1 MVPGVLAAARRGS
14 AGRRKLGL
22 TCKPQCAQRR
32 RRSVSNRVDA
42 APSIAGPVVIRR
54 VKLLATVLVAIA
66 QRFCAREELPS
77 QVAIAIVFLV
87 LLLMLLLLLLLPLL
101 LWAPDGAGDIADAAA
116 LGSAEAW
123 RDHRVACALVRSIG
137 RW

>member
-1 MVPGVLAAARRGS
+1 M
-14 AGRRKLGL
+14 
-22 TCKPQCAQRR
+22 
-32 RRSVSNRVDA
+32 
-42 APSIAGPVVIRR
+42 IRR

-87 LLLMLLLLLLLPLL
+87 LLLMLLLLLPLL
-101 LWAPDGAGDIADAAA
+101 LRAPDGAGDIADAAA

>member
-1 MVPGVLAAARRGS
+1 M
-14 AGRRKLGL
+14 
-22 TCKPQCAQRR
+22 
-32 RRSVSNRVDA
+32 
-42 APSIAGPVVIRR
+42 IRR

-87 LLLMLLLLLLLPLL
+87 LLLMLLLLLLPSL

>member
-1 MVPGVLAAARRGS
+1 M
-14 AGRRKLGL
+14 
-22 TCKPQCAQRR
+22 
-32 RRSVSNRVDA
+32 
-42 APSIAGPVVIRR
+42 IRR

-87 LLLMLLLLLLLPLL
+87 LLLMLLLLLLPLL
-101 LWAPDGAGDIADAAA
+101 LRAPDGAGDIADAAA

>member
-1 MVPGVLAAARRGS
+1 M
-14 AGRRKLGL
+14 
-22 TCKPQCAQRR
+22 
-32 RRSVSNRVDA
+32 
-42 APSIAGPVVIRR
+42 IRR

-87 LLLMLLLLLLLPLL
+87 LLLMLLLLLLPLL
-101 LWAPDGAGDIADAAA
+101 LRAPDGAGDIADAAA
-116 LGSAEAW
+116 LGSAGAW

>member
-1 MVPGVLAAARRGS
+1 M
-14 AGRRKLGL
+14 
-22 TCKPQCAQRR
+22 
-32 RRSVSNRVDA
+32 
-42 APSIAGPVVIRR
+42 IRR

-87 LLLMLLLLLLLPLL
+87 LLLMLLLLLLPLL
-101 LWAPDGAGDIADAAA
+101 LRAPDGAGDIADAAA
-116 LGSAEAW
+116 LGNAEAW

>member
-1 MVPGVLAAARRGS
+1 M
-14 AGRRKLGL
+14 
-22 TCKPQCAQRR
+22 
-32 RRSVSNRVDA
+32 
-42 APSIAGPVVIRR
+42 IRR

-87 LLLMLLLLLLLPLL
+87 RLLMLLLLLLPLL
-101 LWAPDGAGDIADAAA
+101 LRAPDGAGDIADAAA

>member
-1 MVPGVLAAARRGS
+1 M
-14 AGRRKLGL
+14 
-22 TCKPQCAQRR
+22 
-32 RRSVSNRVDA
+32 
-42 APSIAGPVVIRR
+42 IRR

-87 LLLMLLLLLLLPLL
+87 LLLMLLLLLLLLPLL
-101 LWAPDGAGDIADAAA
+101 LRAPDGAGDIADAAA

>member
-1 MVPGVLAAARRGS
+1 M
-14 AGRRKLGL
+14 
-22 TCKPQCAQRR
+22 
-32 RRSVSNRVDA
+32 
-42 APSIAGPVVIRR
+42 IRR

-87 LLLMLLLLLLLPLL
+87 LLMLLLLLLLPLL
-101 LWAPDGAGDIADAAA
+101 LRAPDGAGDIADAAA

>member
-1 MVPGVLAAARRGS
+1 M
-14 AGRRKLGL
+14 
-22 TCKPQCAQRR
+22 
-32 RRSVSNRVDA
+32 
-42 APSIAGPVVIRR
+42 IRR

-87 LLLMLLLLLLLPLL
+87 LLLMLLLLLLPLL
-101 LWAPDGAGDIADAAA
+101 LRAPDGAGDIADAAA

-137 RW
+137 MW